1 MSISESRVNRR
12 KECPF
17 RRDEQGRDMSQLS
30 VNIQLGEHFSAL
42 PRRLR
47 EAASSSLRRE
57 LDQALTRAVRDLPQA
72 LRASA
77 VSTLPRRGGLGEL
90 TARTPIKISH
100 ITSGSSV
107 SVRVTASSRRG
118 LSDPA
123 RLDRGSVRHPLFGR
137 RSRWYTETVSPGW
150 WTKPI
155 EAVTTKA
162 RSEIEQAMDT
172 VVHQI
177 S

>member
-1 MSISESRVNRR
+1 MSISESRANRR
-12 KECPF
+12 REYLSQ
-17 RRDEQGRDMSQLS
+17 RDEQRQGMSQLS
-30 VNIQLGEHFSAL
+30 VSIQLGERFSSL
-42 PRRLR
+42 PNRLR

-57 LDQALTRAVRDLPQA
+57 LDQALTRSVRDLPQA

-100 ITSGSSV
+100 LTSGSSV
-107 SVRVTASSRRG
+107 SVRVTASPRRG
-118 LSDPA
+118 LSDIA

-150 WTKPI
+150 WAKPI
-155 EAVTTKA
+155 DAVATKA